1 MTTDA
6 NLDADLVEVSPG
18 SAASCRLD
26 IRNAGPIVESYVI
39 EVLGEPAGWTTVEP
53 STVAVYPGATESVAV
68 RFHPPRA
75 PQVVAGER
83 PFAVRVSPTETP
95 DAQVVP
101 EGVVRVLP
109 FAELA
114 PEILPRT
121 SRGRR
126 GGRHELSVANLGN
139 VPLGLALTGSDPD
152 NRLAVAIRPAQV
164 TVAPGEAA
172 FVQVRARTRRLLW
185 RGHPVTLPFQVGV
198 ASDETPPATLDAAT
212 VQEPVLPRG
221 LPRVLAAL
229 LVLALLGAGLWYA
242 LLRPTVK
249 SLAEEA
255 AQEQVAP
262 VAQQASAADNRAQQA
277 DSKAQQAVDAVAPG
291 ARPSLPAPSNPAR
304 PPSPSP
310 SARAGVPA
318 IPDGGESFSRR
329 LAVTTGTGSSRT
341 DRYTVASR
349 RVFVL
354 TDIFL
359 QNPQGDEGR
368 LDLVVDGTTVLTV
381 ALNNFR
387 DLDYHMVSPIEVP
400 AGRVISL
407 RATCR
412 RAGTALD
419 GAGGGGG
426 QCRDFALLNG
436 YTRSAAPAT

>member
-6 NLDADLVEVSPG
+6 NLDTGLVEVSPG
-18 SAASCRLD
+18 GEASCRLE

-39 EVLGEPAGWTTVEP
+39 EVLGEPAGWASVDPPTVL
-53 STVAVYPGATESVAV
+53 VYPGSAESVAV
-68 RFHPPRA
+68 RFHPPRSA
-75 PQVVAGER
+75 QVVAGER
-83 PFAVRVSPTETP
+83 PFAVRVTPTETP

-101 EGVVRVLP
+101 EATVRVLP
-109 FAELA
+109 FAEIA

-139 VPLGLALTGSDPD
+139 VPLGLALAGSDPD
-152 NRLAVAIRPAQV
+152 NRLDVAIRPPRV

-172 FVQVRARTRRLLW
+172 FVQVRARPRRLRW
-185 RGHPVTLPFQVGV
+185 RGHPVTFPFQVGV
-198 ASDETPPATLDAAT
+198 TSDDTPPTALDAAT

-221 LPRVLAAL
+221 LPRVVAAL
-229 LVLALLGAGLWYA
+229 LVLALVGAGLWYA

-255 AQEQVAP
+255 AQERVAP
-262 VAQQASAADNRAQQA
+262 VAQQASAADTRAQQA
-277 DSKAQQAVDAVAPG
+277 DDKAQRAVDAVAPG
-291 ARPSLPAPSNPAR
+291 A
-304 PPSPSP
+304 SPSP
-310 SARAGVPA
+310 TPSGRPGVPA
-318 IPDGGESFSRR
+318 IPAGAQSSSRR
-329 LAVTTGTGSSRT
+329 LSVTARAGTTGT
-341 DRYTVASR
+341 DRYTVPSR

-381 ALNNFR
+381 ALANFR
-387 DLDYHMVSPIEVP
+387 DLDYHMVSPIEVS

-436 YTRSAAPAT
+436 YTRSAGPAV

>member
-6 NLDADLVEVSPG
+6 NLDTDLVEVSPG
-18 SAASCRLD
+18 GEASCRLEV
-26 IRNAGPIVESYVI
+26 RNGGPIVEAYVI
-39 EVLGEPAGWTTVEP
+39 EVLGEPAGWASVDPPTV
-53 STVAVYPGATESVAV
+53 SVYPGSAESVTV
-68 RFHPPRA
+68 RFHPPRSA
-75 PQVVAGER
+75 QVVAGER
-83 PFAVRVSPTETP
+83 PFAVRVIPTETP

-101 EGVVRVLP
+101 EATVRVLP
-109 FAELA
+109 FAEIA

-126 GGRHELSVANLGN
+126 GGRHELSVANRGN
-139 VPLGLALTGSDPD
+139 VPLGLALGGGDPD
-152 NRLAVAIRPAQV
+152 NRLTVTIRPPQV
-164 TVAPGEAA
+164 TVAPGATA

-198 ASDETPPATLDAAT
+198 TSDDTPPATLDAAT
-212 VQEPVLPRG
+212 VQEPVFPRG
-221 LPRVLAAL
+221 LARIVAAL
-229 LVLALLGAGLWYA
+229 LVLALLGVGLWYA

-255 AQEQVAP
+255 AQQQVAP
-262 VAQQASAADNRAQQA
+262 VAQQASAADARAQQA
-277 DSKAQQAVDAVAPG
+277 DSKAQQAVDAVGPG
-291 ARPSLPAPSNPAR
+291 GASPLPTPSNPVR
-304 PPSPSP
+304 PPSPTP
-310 SARAGVPA
+310 SAGVPG
-318 IPDGGESFSRR
+318 IPAGGDSFSRR
-329 LAVTTGTGSSRT
+329 LAVTAGVGATRT
-341 DRYTVASR
+341 DQYTVAAR

-368 LDLVVDGTTVLTV
+368 LDLVVDGNTVLTV

-407 RATCR
+407 RSVCR
-412 RAGTALD
+412 RAGATLD

-426 QCRDFALLNG
+426 QCRDYALLNG
-436 YTRSAAPAT
+436 YTRNASPARP

>member
-6 NLDADLVEVSPG
+6 NLDTDLVEVSPG
-18 SAASCRLD
+18 SESSCRLE

-39 EVLGEPAGWTTVEP
+39 EVLGEPAGWASVDP
-53 STVAVYPGATESVAV
+53 SNVSVYPGSAESVTV
-68 RFHPPRA
+68 RFHPPRSA
-75 PQVVAGER
+75 QVVAGER
-83 PFAVRVSPTETP
+83 PFAVRVTPTETP
-95 DAQVVP
+95 DTQVVP
-101 EGVVRVLP
+101 EATVRVLP
-109 FAELA
+109 FMELA

-126 GGRHELSVANLGN
+126 GGRHEVSVANLGN

-152 NRLAVAIRPAQV
+152 NRLAVAIRPPQV
-164 TVAPGEAA
+164 VVAPGEAA
-172 FVQVRARTRRLLW
+172 SVQVRVRPRRLLW

-198 ASDETPPATLDAAT
+198 ASDETPPTALDAAT

-221 LPRVLAAL
+221 LARVVAAL
-229 LVLALLGAGLWYA
+229 LVLALVGAGLWYA

-262 VAQQASAADNRAQQA
+262 VAQQASAAGDRAQQA
-277 DSKAQQAVDAVAPG
+277 DDKAQQAVDAVG
-291 ARPSLPAPSNPAR
+291 GGR
-304 PPSPSP
+304 PPTAGNP
-310 SARAGVPA
+310 SATPSRGVPA
-318 IPDGGESFSRR
+318 VPPGAQSFNRR
-329 LAVTTGTGSSRT
+329 LSVSAGTGSTRT
-341 DRYTVASR
+341 DQYSVASR
-349 RVFVL
+349 RVLVL

-368 LDLVVDGTTVLTV
+368 LDLRVDGTTVLTV

-387 DLDYHMVSPIEVP
+387 DLDYHMVTPIEVP

-412 RAGTALD
+412 RAGTTLD

-436 YTRSAAPAT
+436 YTRGAGPAT